1 MAGGKLISTGAT
13 FYRRGIPNS
22 FTGFGLLTTI
32 NYTVADVKQNSF
44 FTNSLRQYISSRSF
58 SKGNRIK
65 K

>member
-1 MAGGKLISTGAT
+1 MSGGKLMTTGTT

-32 NYTVADVKQNSF
+32 NYTVANVKQNSL
-44 FTNSLRQYISSRSF
+44 FTNSLRQYSNNNGR
-58 SKGNRIK
+58 NK